1 MEFNGTGV
9 VSRGA
14 FAYIIGTGTDG
25 EWTGSYSSEVCRR
38 NEAIRC
44 DTFVGGDRWEN
55 LLLPFPWPLT
65 DGSHPHYSVSSLSL
79 TKLVQSITTFQ
90 KAIMHH

>member
-25 EWTGSYSSEVCRR
+25 EWTSYSSEVCRR
-38 NEAIRC
+38 NEATRC

-55 LLLPFPWPLT
+55 LLLPFP
-65 DGSHPHYSVSSLSL
+65 
-79 TKLVQSITTFQ
+79 
-90 KAIMHH
+90 